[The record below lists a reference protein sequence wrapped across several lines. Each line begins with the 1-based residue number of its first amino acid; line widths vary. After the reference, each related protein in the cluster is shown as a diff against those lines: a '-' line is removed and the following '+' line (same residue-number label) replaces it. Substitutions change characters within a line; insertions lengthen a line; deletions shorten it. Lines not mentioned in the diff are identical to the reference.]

1 MKSFFLFLFLFSI
14 LVFAL
19 SLFAPEDLIL
29 YISAAAIHVGLLSIS
44 LYFLWKSDLGTT
56 LSSIGFPGKLK
67 TTFIFSVL
75 GLLSIF
81 AILFI
86 IGIMSIVLGFNDQQ
100 KITEKVADLPVSI
113 LLFAVIAAP
122 VSEEFFFRAFLVKK
136 ISSIINPWAGILISS
151 ILFGLVHFSYGSIM
165 EIVGAFTIGTILA
178 VIFHKSKSITPC
190 LAIHIFYNLLAIIVM
205 RFLA

>member
-1 MKSFFLFLFLFSI
+1 MKSLFLFLFFFSI

-29 YISAAAIHVGLLSIS
+29 YISAAAIHVGLFSIS
-44 LYFLWKSDLGTT
+44 MYYLWKSDLRST

-86 IGIMSIVLGFNDQQ
+86 LGVLSIVLGFNDQQ
-100 KITEKVADLPVSI
+100 KITEKVADLPISI
-113 LLFAVIAAP
+113 LVFAVIVAP
-122 VSEEFFFRAFLVKK
+122 ISEELFFRAFLVKK

-151 ILFGLVHFSYGSIM
+151 VLFGLVHFSYGSIM
-165 EIVGAFTIGTILA
+165 EIAGAFVIGAILA
-178 VIFHKSKSITPC
+178 VVFYKSKSITPC
-190 LAIHIFYNLLAIIVM
+190 LSIHIFYNLLAILVM
-205 RFLA
+205 RLLA